1 MRHSRAPDYCAHAS
15 QGSTERRPSNTC
27 APAGTSVRALARLT
41 LRCMIHHLCAAYSPI
56 SHCAARRTAEVT
68 WWQSPLSLFLS
79 RLPSFFRPLPLFG
92 PAHTTSLYTPSLP
105 PPDHHFRSLRFHLS
119 FLLSPTAPFSSEH
132 CFKPQRI
139 ICAIHSFHLSS
150 FFVLDF
156 TTGYVGLPGRFRT
169 LNLHT
174 TTLPLTPTPAYRY
187 AQNIPFPGSRITLC

>member
-1 MRHSRAPDYCAHAS
+1 
-15 QGSTERRPSNTC
+15 
-27 APAGTSVRALARLT
+27 
-41 LRCMIHHLCAAYSPI
+41 MIHRLCAAYNPI
-56 SHCAARRTAEVT
+56 SHCAARRTTEVT